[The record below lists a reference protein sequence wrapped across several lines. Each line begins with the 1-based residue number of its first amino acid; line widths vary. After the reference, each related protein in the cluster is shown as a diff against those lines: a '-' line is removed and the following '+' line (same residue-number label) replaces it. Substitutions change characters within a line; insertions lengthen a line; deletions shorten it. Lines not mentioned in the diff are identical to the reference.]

1 MSHALFDSQQQGWKA
16 KHQTCLEGRFPQV
29 KCPDQ
34 VSSSILVASF
44 GHGSNKG
51 VNLDKIG
58 VVLVFKPLMMIFF
71 CRTNLKKEEV
81 RRWWEKRLQSC
92 YLFFQSD
99 MYFLEHERW
108 MDETIFYINTQMPR
122 VYLLHVFDLFIISS
136 TNIDKEGIFYYI
148 DLSQIASAESEVT

>member
-1 MSHALFDSQQQGWKA
+1 MSHALFDSQQQRWKA
-16 KHQTCLEGRFPQV
+16 KHQTCLEGMFPQV

-34 VSSSILVASF
+34 VYSSFLIASF
-44 GHGSNKG
+44 GHGSNNG
-51 VNLDKIG
+51 ANLDKSG
-58 VVLVFKPLMMIFF
+58 VVLDFKRLMMIFF

>member
-1 MSHALFDSQQQGWKA
+1 
-16 KHQTCLEGRFPQV
+16 
-29 KCPDQ
+29 
-34 VSSSILVASF
+34 
-44 GHGSNKG
+44 
-51 VNLDKIG
+51 
-58 VVLVFKPLMMIFF
+58 
-71 CRTNLKKEEV
+71 
-81 RRWWEKRLQSC
+81 
-92 YLFFQSD
+92 